1 MNKNR
6 LNYFILNKESFIDS
20 NSDKVLSIAE
30 ILNEQ
35 RLIIIKWL
43 RNFWKLNFIKEFLSK
58 TKTEMSYFYFN
69 KNDDIE
75 DTITNEK
82 DLENFLN
89 KYIQIY
95 KKPKIIIL
103 QNIFN
108 IIWIKD
114 FITKIYSEWYKI
126 ILIWNNI
133 KISNIKEI
141 EVGSNY
147 NNINYN
153 NIDNI
158 STFWLWYNIKTIEQD
173 FLKKNF
179 LKLTTSDILLHDIAK
194 GFSVKSIDLYIFTI
208 TFLSKINDYISYR
221 EFHLILNELKS
232 ISLKTLIDYIDYS
245 IQARIIKKVFRFDLK
260 TNKTIS
266 SKAKYYFTDN
276 WIRNSLF
283 NFNVEKR
290 ILTENLIFNILY
302 YNNFSIYWGVNWK
315 FSFTF
320 YWEKE
325 TVDSKKEKIHILISY
340 ETRKDELRKE
350 VNKLLKIWNSH
361 QKFLLVDSI
370 EELWIKK
377 LQYDSVTIMEINE
390 FISSFKQKN

>member
-126 ILIWNNI
+126 ILIW
-133 KISNIKEI
+133 
-141 EVGSNY
+141 
-147 NNINYN
+147 
-153 NIDNI
+153 
-158 STFWLWYNIKTIEQD
+158 
-173 FLKKNF
+173 
-179 LKLTTSDILLHDIAK
+179 
-194 GFSVKSIDLYIFTI
+194 
-208 TFLSKINDYISYR
+208 
-221 EFHLILNELKS
+221 
-232 ISLKTLIDYIDYS
+232 
-245 IQARIIKKVFRFDLK
+245 
-260 TNKTIS
+260 
-266 SKAKYYFTDN
+266 
-276 WIRNSLF
+276 
-283 NFNVEKR
+283 
-290 ILTENLIFNILY
+290 
-302 YNNFSIYWGVNWK
+302 
-315 FSFTF
+315 
-320 YWEKE
+320 
-325 TVDSKKEKIHILISY
+325 
-340 ETRKDELRKE
+340 
-350 VNKLLKIWNSH
+350 
-361 QKFLLVDSI
+361 
-370 EELWIKK
+370 
-377 LQYDSVTIMEINE
+377 
-390 FISSFKQKN
+390 